1 MREIYTYAGI
11 ALASTVKFVGGPIA
25 GLALKANWHIIAF
38 CSTIGMMLSV
48 TGVVYF
54 GPYLLKAM
62 AWFSKGKKKKVFS
75 KTSRYAIKVKNK
87 LGLWGIALLTP
98 FLFTPIVG
106 SFIAMSFKFNKFE
119 ILWKMALCGIL
130 AGYVQVALL
139 FYLKE
144 VFYALKD
151 VFSNLISF

>member
-1 MREIYTYAGI
+1 MKQIYTYLGI
-11 ALASTVKFVGGPIA
+11 VLASTIKFVGGPLA
-25 GLALKANWHIIAF
+25 GLALQANWHIIVI

-48 TGVVYF
+48 TAVVYF
-54 GPYLLKAM
+54 GPYLLKAI
-62 AWFSKGKKKKVFS
+62 AWFSRGKKKKVFT
-75 KTSRYAIKVKNK
+75 KTSRYAVKVKNK

-106 SFIAMSFKFNKFE
+106 SFIAMSFKFNKLE

-139 FYLKE
+139 YYLKE
-144 VFYALKD
+144 I
-151 VFSNLISF
+151 FSKLFSF